1 MATIWSKILPWTW
14 CGYIP
19 STLPRASAAALE
31 DGGHDDDFSC
41 MGCKG
46 VFFFSI
52 LWCSWSGD
60 HPYDD
65 LARFGYI
72 LDMKVEKKLET
83 FKFLFL
89 ATYWNFSWKSGD
101 LDSIFVGTW
110 RIWVLYFSTWKILSV
125 GRNHNFQVKIWWNF
139 AKQKHWVCTFPNH
152 SSKQVTYRGHRER
165 ERNKADGYSCV
176 P

>member
-1 MATIWSKILPWTW
+1 
-14 CGYIP
+14 
-19 STLPRASAAALE
+19 
-31 DGGHDDDFSC
+31 

-46 VFFFSI
+46 VFVFSI

-125 GRNHNFQVKIWWNF
+125 GRNHNFQVKIWRNF
-139 AKQKHWVCTFPNH
+139 AKQKHWVCSFPNH

-165 ERNKADGYSCV
+165 QSDRQREEQSWWLLMCTVVCEPWRLRDSFQLGEMNTRDRGFKLRQR
-176 P
+176 PP